1 MNMKIKK
8 LGKDLQNIFLFIKEI
23 FHVGIIILEELLQ
36 LLTYLLYQI
45 WVENKIK
52 PENKSL
58 KQQRKD
64 IKNVM
69 KKIKTSQSGQKKD
82 GKKVSKKDAGLNCI
96 GYPHDDPYG
105 LIAAF
110 KLAFGFNTKK

>member
-1 MNMKIKK
+1 MI
-8 LGKDLQNIFLFIKEI
+8 
-23 FHVGIIILEELLQ
+23 
-36 LLTYLLYQI
+36 
-45 WVENKIK
+45 
-52 PENKSL
+52 
-58 KQQRKD
+58 
-64 IKNVM
+64 

-110 KLAFGFNTKK
+110 KLAFGFNTKKWVTMLLSGIGIQIGKEEDIKLFIMALN